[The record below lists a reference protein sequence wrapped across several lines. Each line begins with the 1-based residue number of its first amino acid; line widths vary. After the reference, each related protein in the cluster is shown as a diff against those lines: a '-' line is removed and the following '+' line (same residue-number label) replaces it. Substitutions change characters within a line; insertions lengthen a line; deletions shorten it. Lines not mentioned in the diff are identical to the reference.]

1 MDPTRRT
8 DIDMTEKIE
17 VRKVKHIGE
26 KGNPYYVE
34 EVQCPKTTESQPA
47 HICKKCEH
55 CRIFMGTYT
64 KCTYA
69 DDKRRKELKSVTGY

>member
-26 KGNPYYVE
+26 KGKDYYVE

-47 HICKKCEH
+47 HICKKCDH
-55 CRIFMGTYT
+55 CRIFMGTYA
-64 KCTYA
+64 KCTYK
-69 DDKRRKELKSVTGY
+69 DDMRRKELKSVTGY